1 MTRKRVRRMHN
12 EAGLQKQILRMQKRL
27 EATVKRYEFNFVHP
41 RVLELSERLDRL
53 IVQYMNRHP
62 K

>member
-1 MTRKRVRRMHN
+1 MHN